1 MNGGYSSLAEIPI
14 VMYYSPAI
22 NINDSSLGN
31 KRGKSVSKAHHP
43 EYHPVIAPFVCIT
56 LPDITDGLEFWK
68 NQEER
73 FIFREDL
80 IFQAG
85 CKVTG
90 SGEASLW

>member
-1 MNGGYSSLAEIPI
+1 MG
-14 VMYYSPAI
+14 
-22 NINDSSLGN
+22 
-31 KRGKSVSKAHHP
+31 
-43 EYHPVIAPFVCIT
+43 
-56 LPDITDGLEFWK
+56 K

-80 IFQAG
+80 IFQVG

>member
-1 MNGGYSSLAEIPI
+1 MS
-14 VMYYSPAI
+14 
-22 NINDSSLGN
+22 
-31 KRGKSVSKAHHP
+31 RHHRLFI
-43 EYHPVIAPFVCIT
+43 ESWKM
-56 LPDITDGLEFWK
+56 GK

-80 IFQAG
+80 IFQVG